1 MAEKIAH
8 WFVIGKVFTFIWKL
22 CLEGWPSALELVGVQ
37 VYQEEAGAVE
47 FQRTKLFADF
57 DAKAA
62 TL

>member
-1 MAEKIAH
+1 MFALKR
-8 WFVIGKVFTFIWKL
+8 KL
-22 CLEGWPSALELVGVQ
+22 CLEGWPSALESVGVQ

-62 TL
+62 KL

>member
-8 WFVIGKVFTFIWKL
+8 WFVICKVFAFILKL
-22 CLEGWPSALELVGVQ
+22 YLENWSSALESVGVQ